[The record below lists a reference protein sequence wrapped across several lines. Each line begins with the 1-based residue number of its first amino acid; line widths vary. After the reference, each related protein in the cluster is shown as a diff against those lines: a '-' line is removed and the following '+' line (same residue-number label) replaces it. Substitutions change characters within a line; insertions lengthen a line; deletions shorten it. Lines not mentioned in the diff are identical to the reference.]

1 MKSNCFSSP
10 FLMLVLL
17 ITIGFQAQ
25 KPVEKPIDSALYFYE
40 IIVNPDDAQSFR
52 KAEDYYTR
60 MYEQSMARSDYKKA
74 AMYLELIGFGK
85 NQIGDYT
92 ASEFNL
98 VKSLELIEPYTDTE
112 AIDLKLRLYNLL
124 GVLYKN
130 LNNYP
135 KSLEYY
141 QKSLAFANSTK
152 DSISFFLRVG
162 NVLREEGEFE
172 RAIDT
177 LKYALKLTQKNEL
190 EVLKSYILDN
200 LGYTQLTYGDDSGIY
215 NLNKSVDIRKKLG
228 NTIALFSSYRHLT
241 QYYIQ
246 IDDTLNALKYVQ
258 KALSLT
264 PNIKD
269 PTFELEALGLLAQ
282 LDDDPRIKRYN
293 FLNDSIKEANLA
305 KQNKYAALKYD
316 VAREQRQTKLALD
329 ERDRQ
334 KRLKTIYVLALLL
347 GVLVVMGFSIF
358 LHLKRKQKQLEV
370 IRKTEASISKKVHD
384 GLANDTFQVISEL
397 QNLENIPDHILN
409 KLDKIYLETR
419 DISKNHSPLI
429 DGTNFKDQLV
439 SRLNSYKSEN
449 FSVITR
455 NLNGINWEKFSRN
468 KKDAIYMVLGELITN
483 TRKHSQA
490 SVALVSFEQKGKK
503 LAITF
508 KDNGLGNEIKKGNG
522 IQNME
527 FRIFSLNGTIS
538 FEPESGK
545 GLKVQILV

>member
-1 MKSNCFSSP
+1 MKSTCFSSLFSFIVL
-10 FLMLVLL
+10 FLNMDLR
-17 ITIGFQAQ
+17 AQ
-25 KPVEKPIDSALYFYE
+25 QPAEKPIDSSLYFYE
-40 IIVNPDDAQSFR
+40 IIVNPDDALSFN
-52 KAEDYYTR
+52 KAESYYRR
-60 MYEQSMARSDYKKA
+60 MYEESMAKSNYKKA
-74 AMYLELIGFGK
+74 ALYLELIGFGK

-98 VKSLELIEPYTDTE
+98 VKSLQLIEPYTDTE

-141 QKSLAFANSTK
+141 EKGLAFADSTK

-162 NVLREEGEFE
+162 NVLRKEGKVD

-190 EVLKSYILDN
+190 EVLKSYVLDN
-200 LGYTQLTYGDDSGIY
+200 LGYTQLTSGDESGIY
-215 NLNKSVDIRKKLG
+215 NLNQSVDIREKLG
-228 NTIALFSSYRHLT
+228 DATALFSSYRHLT

-246 IDDTLNALKYVQ
+246 IDDNLNALKYAQ
-258 KALSLT
+258 KTLSLT

-282 LDDDPRIKRYN
+282 LDDNPRIKRYN
-293 FLNDSIKEANLA
+293 FLNDSIKEADLA

-316 VAREQRQTKLALD
+316 VAQEQRQTKQARD

-347 GVLVVMGFSIF
+347 GFLVILGFSIF
-358 LHLKRKQKQLEV
+358 FHLKRKQKQLDV

-397 QNLENIPDHILN
+397 QNLDNVPDHILN
-409 KLDKIYLETR
+409 KLDKIYMETR

-429 DGTNFKDQLV
+429 DGTHFKDQLV

-455 NLNGINWEKFSRN
+455 NLNGIDWEKFSRN
-468 KKDAIYMVLGELITN
+468 KKDAIYMVLGELMTN

-508 KDNGLGNEIKKGNG
+508 KDNGLGNKIKKGNG

>member
-1 MKSNCFSSP
+1 
-10 FLMLVLL
+10 MLVLL
-17 ITIGFQAQ
+17 ITMGVQAQ

-52 KAEDYYTR
+52 KAEDYYTG

-200 LGYTQLTYGDDSGIY
+200 LGYTQLTNGDDSGIY

-228 NTIALFSSYRHLT
+228 NTTALFSSYRHLT

-269 PTFELEALGLLAQ
+269 PTFELEALSLLAQ

-449 FSVITR
+449 FSVIIR

-468 KKDAIYMVLGELITN
+468 KKDAIYMVLGELMTN

>member
-1 MKSNCFSSP
+1 MD
-10 FLMLVLL
+10 
-17 ITIGFQAQ
+17 IRAQ
-25 KPVEKPIDSALYFYE
+25 QPAEKPIDSSLYFYE
-40 IIVNPDDAQSFR
+40 IIVNPDDALSFN
-52 KAEDYYTR
+52 KAESYYRR
-60 MYEQSMARSDYKKA
+60 MYEESMAKSNYKKA
-74 AMYLELIGFGK
+74 AIYLELIGFGK

-112 AIDLKLRLYNLL
+112 SIELKLRLYNLL

-141 QKSLAFANSTK
+141 EKGLAFADSTK

-162 NVLREEGEFE
+162 NVLRKEGKID

-190 EVLKSYILDN
+190 EVLKSYVLDN
-200 LGYTQLTYGDDSGIY
+200 LGYTQLTTGDESGIY
-215 NLNKSVDIRKKLG
+215 NLNQSVDIRKKLG
-228 NTIALFSSYRHLT
+228 NTAALFSSYRHLT

-246 IDDTLNALKYVQ
+246 IDDTLNALKYA
-258 KALSLT
+258 KETLSLT

-293 FLNDSIKEANLA
+293 FLNDSIKEADLA

-316 VAREQRQTKLALD
+316 VAQEQRQTKQARA

-347 GVLVVMGFSIF
+347 GFLVILGFSIF
-358 LHLKRKQKQLEV
+358 LHLKRKQKQLDV

-397 QNLENIPDHILN
+397 QNLDNVPDHILN
-409 KLDKIYLETR
+409 KLDKIYMETR

-429 DGTNFKDQLV
+429 DGTHFKDQLV

-455 NLNGINWEKFSRN
+455 NLNGIDWEKFSRN
-468 KKDAIYMVLGELITN
+468 KKDAIYMVLGELMTN

>member
-17 ITIGFQAQ
+17 ITMGVQAQ

-52 KAEDYYTR
+52 KAEDYYTG

-200 LGYTQLTYGDDSGIY
+200 LGYTQLTNGDDSGIY

-228 NTIALFSSYRHLT
+228 NTTALFSSYRHLT

-269 PTFELEALGLLAQ
+269 PTFELEALSLLAQ

-449 FSVITR
+449 FSVIIR

-468 KKDAIYMVLGELITN
+468 KKDAIYMVLGELMTN